1 MPPPERLFDVQ
12 TAVSA
17 QVRRPPLIEFV
28 HCGAVH
34 YVTTRPVSRTDPL
47 PPEAVAMVCGACP
60 VPRLGVPL
68 RCHLCHQPLEIREAG
83 GPLLRPVRGGSDG

>member
-1 MPPPERLFDVQ
+1 MPDRVFEVQ
-12 TAVSA
+12 TAVTPVPR
-17 QVRRPPLIEFV
+17 QPPPIEFV

-60 VPRLGVPL
+60 VPRLGLPL
-68 RCHLCHQPLEIREAG
+68 RCHLCPQPLEIREAG
-83 GPLLRPVRGGSDG
+83 GRLFVRGDP